1 MTKKYSNE
9 YCFLS
14 IFYFST
20 PELGVLASKQGQLAY
35 FTWVSQGFN
44 LSRETKALT
53 PAHVPPHFVKFAG
66 ASFPLKFSS
75 TTTQHTRHCN
85 VSHMN
90 LVIKTT
96 HRNNTMKKICMTL
109 AAVCYALSVCAQ
121 DNNVS
126 LPAHYL
132 KATCFFVWL
141 RATTTSPM

>member
-14 IFYFST
+14 IFLFFST

-66 ASFPLKFSS
+66 ASFPPQIF
-75 TTTQHTRHCN
+75 HPPPHNIRA
-85 VSHMN
+85 
-90 LVIKTT
+90 I
-96 HRNNTMKKICMTL
+96 
-109 AAVCYALSVCAQ
+109 
-121 DNNVS
+121 
-126 LPAHYL
+126 
-132 KATCFFVWL
+132 ATFL
-141 RATTTSPM
+141 I